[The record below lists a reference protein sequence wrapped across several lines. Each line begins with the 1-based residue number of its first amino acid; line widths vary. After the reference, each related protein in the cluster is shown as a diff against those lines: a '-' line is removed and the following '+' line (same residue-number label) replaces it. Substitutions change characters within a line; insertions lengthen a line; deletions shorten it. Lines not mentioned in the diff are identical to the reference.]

1 VKHPK
6 LWPSNDKENIFE
18 NMGWHKGYPCFE
30 FFSDEP
36 KQNGF
41 ANFGLIS
48 KMHSHNSQL
57 FVNTINVD
65 LASAL
70 SVNQHFVVSH
80 GRNHQLLG
88 EFPVVPGH

>member
-1 VKHPK
+1 MIKK
-6 LWPSNDKENIFE
+6 TYLKTWDGIRGTLALS
-18 NMGWHKGYPCFE
+18 

-80 GRNHQLLG
+80 GRHHQLLG